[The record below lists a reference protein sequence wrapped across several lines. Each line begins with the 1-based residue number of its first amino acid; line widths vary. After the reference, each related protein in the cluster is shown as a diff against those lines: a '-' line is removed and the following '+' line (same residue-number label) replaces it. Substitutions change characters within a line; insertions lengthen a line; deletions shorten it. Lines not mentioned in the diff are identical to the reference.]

1 MERKLAFRE
10 EFEKQKENIKPG
22 LFLTGPQTAAFAA
35 AKAYRVLIE
44 TDKEWTDETDRMIQK
59 LTQIT
64 ETEAYKTAERY
75 DILSIYTKPKKRR
88 GGEFIT
94 R

>member
-1 MERKLAFRE
+1 MERKSKFRG

-59 LTQIT
+59 LELIK
-64 ETEAYKTAERY
+64 ETEAYKFAETY
-75 DILSIYTKPKKRR
+75 DLLALYKKPIKKEGYIIR
-88 GGEFIT
+88 
-94 R
+94 